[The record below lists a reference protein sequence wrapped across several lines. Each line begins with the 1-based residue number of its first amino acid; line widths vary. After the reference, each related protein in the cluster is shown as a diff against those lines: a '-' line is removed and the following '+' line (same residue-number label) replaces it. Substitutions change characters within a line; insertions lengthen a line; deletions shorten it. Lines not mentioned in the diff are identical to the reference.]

1 MLYNA
6 ICISLF
12 EKDKLLFSFLIGLKL
27 MELNKII
34 DSQIIRFLMT
44 GGVRTES
51 KTKTPEVNDEC
62 KIWFNKV
69 VWTKIE
75 ELSDTIPICHGFADK
90 FSKNI
95 LEYNNILSSFENTN
109 QKFPGLTD
117 NFVQKDGKTTN
128 EKMDIKFVSDIKEL
142 FLKLIVIRICKPE

>member
-1 MLYNA
+1 MNIINVAYLWSLEWYRDLFVEAIKSQKDKDKIDSTFNEMLYNA

-34 DSQIIRFLMT
+34 DSQLIRFLMT
-44 GGVRTES
+44 GGVRTEPKS
-51 KTKTPEVNDEC
+51 KIPEVNNDC

-75 ELSDTIPICHGFADK
+75 ELSETIQICHG
-90 FSKNI
+90 
-95 LEYNNILSSFENTN
+95 
-109 QKFPGLTD
+109 
-117 NFVQKDGKTTN
+117 
-128 EKMDIKFVSDIKEL
+128 
-142 FLKLIVIRICKPE
+142 